1 MKSRFWAA
9 GGAVMVLSTA
19 LVIGPMAFAASY
31 TVQAGDTLG
40 GIATQYGV
48 SVASLESANGIT
60 NPTDL
65 QIGEVLSIPS
75 GGGSAAASSGSTYT
89 VQAGDTLG
97 GIAAQYGVSV
107 ASLQSANG
115 ITDPTALQIGQVL
128 TIPSGGGVQ
137 ASAAAPASGTYTV
150 QAGDTL
156 GGIASQYG
164 VSVTA
169 LESVNGI
176 TNPAALQIGQV
187 LTIPGLGQTASAP
200 QLASRG
206 GVDRQRY
213 TVQAGNT
220 LSGIAA
226 QYGVSLASLES
237 ANGITNPAALQVGT
251 ALWIPGG
258 TAATAPAQAKP
269 VVAAAP
275 VASGSLG
282 ERLVATAKRFLGVPY
297 VYGGESPSGFDCSG
311 LVQYVARLNGISV
324 PRTSYSQ
331 FEVGTPVAENALQ
344 PGDLVFFNT
353 DGGVSHVGIYV
364 GGGSFIS
371 AMTWGQPVQYASLY
385 NSYWSARYIGARA
398 VG

>member
-19 LVIGPMAFAASY
+19 LVIAPMAFAASY

-65 QIGEVLSIPS
+65 QIGQVLTIPS
-75 GGGSAAASSGSTYT
+75 GGGVQASATVASSGTYT

-107 ASLQSANG
+107 ASLESANG
-115 ITDPTALQIGQVL
+115 ITDPT
-128 TIPSGGGVQ
+128 
-137 ASAAAPASGTYTV
+137 
-150 QAGDTL
+150 D
-156 GGIASQYG
+156 
-164 VSVTA
+164 
-169 LESVNGI
+169 
-176 TNPAALQIGQV
+176 LQIGQV
-187 LTIPGLGQTASAP
+187 LTIPGSGTAAP
-200 QLASRG
+200 AAQLATRG

-213 TVQAGNT
+213 TVQLGNT

-226 QYGVSLASLES
+226 QYGVSVASLES
-237 ANGITNPAALQVGT
+237 ANGITDPATLQVGT
-251 ALWIPGG
+251 ALWIPSG
-258 TAATAPAQAKP
+258 TAASAPAQATP

-275 VASGSLG
+275 VASGTLG

-311 LVQYVARLNGISV
+311 LVQYVARLNGIGL

-331 FEVGTPVAENALQ
+331 FQVGTPVAESALQ
-344 PGDLVFFNT
+344 PGDLVFFDT
-353 DGGVSHVGIYV
+353 GGGVSHVGIYV

-385 NSYWSARYIGARA
+385 NSYWAARYVGARA
-398 VG
+398 IG